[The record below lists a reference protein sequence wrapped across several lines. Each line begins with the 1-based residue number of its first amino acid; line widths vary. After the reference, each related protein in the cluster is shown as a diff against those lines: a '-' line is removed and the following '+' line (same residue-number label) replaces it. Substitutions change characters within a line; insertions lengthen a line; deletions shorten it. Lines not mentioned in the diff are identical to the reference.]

1 MNINYKKPF
10 IIGEIGI
17 NHNGSVTLA
26 KEIILLAKKSE
37 FDAVKIQKRDLDVCI
52 PDSYKNKVR
61 ETPYLNLKFNF
72 FCKIIFLSKFFLVF
86 RPVPTAVPPWAKKYI
101 SSRAFSILSMHFFN

>member
-37 FDAVKIQKRDLDVCI
+37 KKRCG
-52 PDSYKNKVR
+52 
-61 ETPYLNLKFNF
+61 
-72 FCKIIFLSKFFLVF
+72 
-86 RPVPTAVPPWAKKYI
+86 
-101 SSRAFSILSMHFFN
+101 